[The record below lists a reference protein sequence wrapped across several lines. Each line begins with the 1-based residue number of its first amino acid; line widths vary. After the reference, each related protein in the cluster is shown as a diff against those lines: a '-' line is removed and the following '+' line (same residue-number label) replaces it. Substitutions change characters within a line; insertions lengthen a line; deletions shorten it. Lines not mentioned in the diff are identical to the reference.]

1 MEKKQGAFRTTIGG
15 QALIEGILMRGPEK
29 DAIVVRSPEGLVTK
43 VTERK
48 FIRSKYPIL
57 GVPILRGAV
66 TFISSMITGVKA
78 LMFSADY
85 FPDEEDAQPGKF
97 DQWLEKHIPAEKLQS
112 LVVAFSVI
120 LSLALTL
127 VLFMLLPTFIAG
139 LFHAK
144 SAAVHNIIEG
154 VVKVAI
160 FLGYL
165 ILCSKQKDVHRVF
178 CYHGAE
184 HKTIFCYEAGLPL
197 TVEESADGWV
207 YFLLYNNDGRPVI
220 YRWDTAALEFAVS
233 DTEVYTGP
241 YYSNQ
246 EPDYHGLVW
255 CEYYARTIGD
265 TYGVEVLLWE
275 DANLVQPWDYNFETE
290 YLVPVFKRELDWL
303 NERLANFPEG
313 MLEAAISHFSSL
325 KICLVR
331 EIIGSAESGSVSRAN
346 GIQFMNGTDAY
357 IVLAAG
363 DTSEKALY
371 HELYHVMETHILGNS
386 IALDQWAKL
395 NPVGFEYDYD
405 YLANAQ
411 RDGSEFLQPD
421 TRSFVDTYSMSYP
434 KEDRAR
440 IFEYAMTA
448 GNEPLFAASPLQYKL
463 KMLCQGIREAFGLKK
478 SPENFLWEQYLNQP
492 MAYTGK

>member
-48 FIRSKYPIL
+48 FI
-57 GVPILRGAV
+57 
-66 TFISSMITGVKA
+66 KA

-85 FPDEEDAQPGKF
+85 FPDEGDAQPGKF

-197 TVEESADGWV
+197 TVENVRPQPKHHPRCGTSFLFVVIIVSILVSSLVFPYINWQNIWVRIGVKLLLLIPVVGVTYEFNRFVGAHDNAVTRILSAPGMWMQN
-207 YFLLYNNDGRPVI
+207 FTTN
-220 YRWDTAALEFAVS
+220 
-233 DTEVYTGP
+233 
-241 YYSNQ
+241 
-246 EPDYHGLVW
+246 EPDDSMIEVAIEAMKLV
-255 CEYYARTIGD
+255 I
-265 TYGVEVLLWE
+265 
-275 DANLVQPWDYNFETE
+275 P
-290 YLVPVFKRELDWL
+290 
-303 NERLANFPEG
+303 
-313 MLEAAISHFSSL
+313 
-325 KICLVR
+325 
-331 EIIGSAESGSVSRAN
+331 AEKG
-346 GIQFMNGTDAY
+346 
-357 IVLAAG
+357 
-363 DTSEKALY
+363 K
-371 HELYHVMETHILGNS
+371 
-386 IALDQWAKL
+386 DQW
-395 NPVGFEYDYD
+395 
-405 YLANAQ
+405 
-411 RDGSEFLQPD
+411 
-421 TRSFVDTYSMSYP
+421 
-434 KEDRAR
+434 
-440 IFEYAMTA
+440 
-448 GNEPLFAASPLQYKL
+448 
-463 KMLCQGIREAFGLKK
+463 
-478 SPENFLWEQYLNQP
+478 
-492 MAYTGK
+492 